1 VKFELQKRGCFILV
15 YLSMLGFGITSFNS
29 CNFTNSSP
37 IQLNVIDIP
46 AGFPEIEFPEGNEYS
61 KARWELGKKL
71 FNDPVLSRD
80 SSISC
85 ASCHHSEIAF
95 GDATP
100 TTSGVYNRAGQ
111 RNVPTL
117 ANVAYSPYFMVEGS
131 VSSLELQVLVPIQ
144 EHNEFDHTILDI
156 GRKLRSDSAY
166 VNMALMAYGREIDPF
181 VITRAIANFERSMI
195 SGTSAYDSF
204 RNGDLSAISEK
215 AKRGMDLFYSEKVN
229 CKACHSGVLFTNYS
243 FENNGLSSLYAD
255 SGRIRLTMK
264 ETDRDKFKVPTL
276 RNIAVTGP
284 YMHDGSFSTLIEII
298 EHYNSGGKNHLN
310 KSDFMISLNLTNSEK
325 EELVAF
331 LESLTDY
338 SFINDPK
345 WN

>member
-1 VKFELQKRGCFILV
+1 
-15 YLSMLGFGITSFNS
+15 
-29 CNFTNSSP
+29 
-37 IQLNVIDIP
+37 
-46 AGFPEIEFPEGNEYS
+46 
-61 KARWELGKKL
+61 
-71 FNDPVLSRD
+71 
-80 SSISC
+80 
-85 ASCHHSEIAF
+85 
-95 GDATP
+95 
-100 TTSGVYNRAGQ
+100 
-111 RNVPTL
+111 
-117 ANVAYSPYFMVEGS
+117 
-131 VSSLELQVLVPIQ
+131 
-144 EHNEFDHTILDI
+144 
-156 GRKLRSDSAY
+156 
-166 VNMALMAYGREIDPF
+166 
-181 VITRAIANFERSMI
+181 
-195 SGTSAYDSF
+195 
-204 RNGDLSAISEK
+204 
-215 AKRGMDLFYSEKVN
+215 
-229 CKACHSGVLFTNYS
+229 VLFTNYS